1 MQDFLDIYYEACN
14 VLQTEEDFRDLM
26 YAYLQRASIDNVYIA
41 EIFFDP
47 QTHTDRG
54 VSFDIVVSGLYR
66 GIVEGHRDFGIH
78 ASLIMCFLR
87 HLTEDA
93 AFETLEQAKPHLKK
107 IIGVGL
113 DSGEVGN
120 PPTKFKRVYEMAA
133 GLGLKLV
140 AHAGEEAG
148 PDYIREALDTLHV
161 SRIDHGIQC
170 LKDQQLVQR
179 LVQEEI
185 PLTTCPLSNIKLQVN
200 SRFFD
205 GKNMTGEMLS
215 KGLKVTINSD
225 DPAYFGGYVNDN
237 FLRAVSDCSLTEK
250 DVYQMCRNS
259 INATFLSD
267 SDKVYYIS
275 KLDHFTITCG
285 YAAPPRS
292 IAIFGSRLPKPDS
305 PDYEEA
311 RSIAK
316 LLSSNGFTVITG
328 GYGGIMKAGAQGGR
342 EGVEMKTG
350 CSLAEVRGV
359 LMPCV
364 FLQRDSLGNEFLMQ
378 RSFARNLP
386 SRLNHFCQ
394 LSEYFLVCGG
404 TIGTITELFFVWN
417 VASLRKT
424 FGAPQPKIFVLRSK
438 WEGPLEAFVG
448 AMSMFPA
455 DRDLIQYVDTAEEVL
470 QLVEEDLKQRTASAT
485 ITLPSHTN

>member
-1 MQDFLDIYYEACN
+1 M
-14 VLQTEEDFRDLM
+14 
-26 YAYLQRASIDNVYIA
+26 DNVYIA

-54 VSFDIVVSGLYR
+54 ISFDVIVSGLYR
-66 GIVEGHRDFGIH
+66 GILEGLRDFEIR

-93 AFETLEQAKPHLKK
+93 ALATLEQAKPHLSK

-120 PPTKFKRVYEMAA
+120 PPRKFKRVYKMAA
-133 GLGLKLV
+133 ELGLKLV

-148 PDYIREALDTLHV
+148 PDYIREALDILHV

-170 LKDQQLVQR
+170 LKDQQLVER
-179 LVQEEI
+179 LVREEV

-200 SRFFD
+200 PRFFG

-225 DPAYFGGYVNDN
+225 DPAYFGGYINDN

-259 INATFLSD
+259 INATFLPD
-267 SDKVYYIS
+267 SEKAYYIS
-275 KLDHFTITCG
+275 KLDYFTITCG
-285 YAAPPRS
+285 FAPPPRS

-305 PDYEEA
+305 SDYEEA
-311 RSIAK
+311 RAIAK
-316 LLSSNGFTVITG
+316 LLSSNGFTVVTG

-342 EGVEMKTG
+342 EGVETT
-350 CSLAEVRGV
+350 SDNLAEVRGILIPSV
-359 LMPCV
+359 S
-364 FLQRDSLGNEFLMQ
+364 LQRNSLGNEFLTQ
-378 RSFARNLP
+378 RSIARDLS
-386 SRLNHFCQ
+386 SRLNQFSQ
-394 LSEYFLVCGG
+394 LCEYFLVCGG
-404 TIGTITELFFVWN
+404 AIGTITELLFVWN
-417 VASLRKT
+417 VASLRKM
-424 FGAPQPKIFVLRSK
+424 FGVPQPKIFVLRSK
-438 WEGPLEAFVG
+438 WEKPLEAFVE
-448 AMSMFPA
+448 AMGMFPA

-485 ITLPSHTN
+485 ITLPSDTN